1 MNLMD
6 GKLSIIKSFIMITH
20 NNLNKKEFV
29 SIWYEISL
37 KYECFWL
44 FAFIVH
50 SKWLYLFWLCLIVLF
65 SRDYNLHSII
75 KYCACMKSITNRFIY
90 STYIINIIKSLS
102 DHDSSLMQVYFVCH
116 LSLSYFSGIW
126 FFSIIYDLLSI
137 SLCFSVS
144 SVCKLVIAT
153 FIQNLFISLCCEFLW
168 FCTTHYFSVL
178 SLHSLCLVRRLFIYI
193 ILAY

>member
-1 MNLMD
+1 MKYLWTMNA
-6 GKLSIIKSFIMITH
+6 
-20 NNLNKKEFV
+20 
-29 SIWYEISL
+29 
-37 KYECFWL
+37 

-50 SKWLYLFWLCLIVLF
+50 SKWLYLFRLCLIVLF
-65 SRDYNLHSII
+65 SRDNNSHSII

-144 SVCKLVIAT
+144 SVCKFVITT

-178 SLHSLCLVRRLFIYI
+178 SVHSLCLVSVYLYI
-193 ILAY
+193 LSWLIKKKK

>member
-1 MNLMD
+1 MKYLWSMNVFGFLHLLCTQN
-6 GKLSIIKSFIMITH
+6 GYIYSGYVSLCCFLEITIYIQSS
-20 NNLNKKEFV
+20 NIL
-29 SIWYEISL
+29 L
-37 KYECFWL
+37 
-44 FAFIVH
+44 
-50 SKWLYLFWLCLIVLF
+50 
-65 SRDYNLHSII
+65 
-75 KYCACMKSITNRFIY
+75 KSITNRFIY

-153 FIQNLFISLCCEFLW
+153 FIQNPFISLCCEFLW